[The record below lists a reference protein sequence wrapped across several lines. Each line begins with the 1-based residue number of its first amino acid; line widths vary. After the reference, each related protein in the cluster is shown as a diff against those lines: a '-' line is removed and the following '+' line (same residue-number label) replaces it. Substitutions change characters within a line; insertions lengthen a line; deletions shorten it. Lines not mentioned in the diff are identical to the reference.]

1 MIQSCQVY
9 INIDCNSNKNKRE
22 VSHAL
27 KKYFSKSSNLMI
39 DRNKIWE
46 LEIVDDTDTLIVI
59 DMSIDI
65 KCNFVAGRRGSRLN
79 PPEPAYI
86 ENFYTSDDFKD
97 WIKKVIP
104 IELKEKINSIEIDD
118 DSFIPS
124 EDNLLGGMID
134 EEY

>member
-1 MIQSCQVY
+1 MIQSCQIY
-9 INIDCNSNKNKRE
+9 INIDCNSKEDKKN
-22 VSHAL
+22 VSHFL
-27 KKYFSKSSNLMI
+27 KKYFSKPSNLII
-39 DRNKIWE
+39 DKNRIWD
-46 LEIVDDTDTLIVI
+46 LEIIDDMDTLIVI

-65 KCNFVAGRRGSRLN
+65 KCNFVAGMRGTRLD

-86 ENFYTSDDFKD
+86 EDFYTSDDFEN